1 MERVTGIGGIFF
13 RANDPNRMQE
23 WYRTHLGVE
32 ANEGSAVFQ
41 WRHHDDP
48 ERVGTTV
55 WAPFDADSDYF
66 GPNGAAFMVNYR
78 VTNLDRMLAQL
89 RAAGVEVDPKIE
101 EHEFGRFAWA
111 TDPDGNRF
119 ELWEPIAGM

>member
-13 RANDPNRMQE
+13 KSRDPGRLQE
-23 WYRTHLGVE
+23 WYRSHLGVE
-32 ANEGSAVFQ
+32 ANEGSAVFA
-41 WRHHDDP
+41 WRYHDDP
-48 ERVGTTV
+48 ERVGNTV
-55 WAPFDADSDYF
+55 WAPFDAATDYF
-66 GPNGAAFMVNYR
+66 GPDGAAFMVNYR
-78 VTNLDRMLAQL
+78 VANLDRMLAQL
-89 RAAGVEVDPKIE
+89 REAGVAVDPRIE